1 MRGLRTHWARRAR
14 RLLAVAGLLVAVGAI
29 CACGSSSS
37 ASSSTSAD
45 AGQTS
50 AAAGGQDIA
59 GKKVALLGCTNANAW
74 CSGFNKTIEQGL
86 KADGVDVT
94 VQTTNFDAA
103 EQGQQMSQAI
113 AQRPALIVVYPA
125 DATAI
130 VSSLRQAKQANIP
143 VITANSPPVEAGRD
157 LPVATIGPDHSRLG
171 QIAAEQLQKGLAEEG
186 VTSGN
191 IIMIT
196 GTRSQVNVG
205 WRIDAFQQQMK
216 KTPGFKIVEIQ
227 DANWDPVKSGQ
238 IASQLFAKYRDKGG
252 IVGAYGMAD
261 YMAAPIAEAAK
272 QAGLK
277 VGVADKGMIVVGSN
291 CAKTGIDAIRSGDVY
306 AGALES
312 PSGEAT
318 DDLKYIRK
326 FLAGEQI
333 SDAQTT
339 PIGPITKENVERYAK
354 ECSY

>member
-1 MRGLRTHWARRAR
+1 MGIQRALRAG
-14 RLLAVAGLLVAVGAI
+14 LAVSAVAMAAGSLW
-29 CACGSSSS
+29 ACGSSSS
-37 ASSSTSAD
+37 SSTGAST
-45 AGQTS
+45 GSS
-50 AAAGGQDIA
+50 AAAAAGSEEIA

-86 KADGVDVT
+86 KGDGVDVT

-103 EQGQQMSQAI
+103 EQGQQMAQAI
-113 AQRPALIVVYPA
+113 AQRPDLIVVYPA

-130 VSSLRQAKQANIP
+130 VSSLRQAKQADVP
-143 VITANSPPVEAGRD
+143 VITANSPPVEAGKD

-171 QIAAEQLQKGLAEEG
+171 QIAAEQLQKGLAEVGAEG
-186 VTSGN
+186 GN
-191 IIMIT
+191 IFMIT

-205 WRIDAFQQQMK
+205 LRIKAFLEQMK
-216 KTPGFKIVEIQ
+216 KTPQFKVVEIQ

-238 IASQLFAKYRDKGG
+238 IASQLFAKYRDAGG

-261 YMAAPIAEAAK
+261 YMAAPIADAAK
-272 QAGLK
+272 QAGLP
-277 VGVADKGMIVVGSN
+277 VGAADNGIIVVGSN
-291 CAKTGIDAIRSGDVY
+291 CAKTGIDAIRAGDVY

-312 PSGEAT
+312 PSGEAE

-339 PIGPITKENVERYAK
+339 PIGPITKDNVEKYAK